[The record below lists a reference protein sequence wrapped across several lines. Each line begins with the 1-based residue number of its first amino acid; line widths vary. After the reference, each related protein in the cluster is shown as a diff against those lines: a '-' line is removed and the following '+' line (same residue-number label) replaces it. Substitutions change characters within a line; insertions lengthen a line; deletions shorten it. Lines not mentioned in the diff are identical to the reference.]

1 MICIAIPI
9 IFVVALGGLNP
20 KFWKLV
26 LGTKEMTVNWRVIN
40 EAKQVSVGL
49 DNVGYGTLEIVRVEV
64 IYLPDETLGLIWI
77 KEISLERYTMTSV
90 VSNLEEPEQLDF
102 FNLLLEGANKV
113 RIEVETK
120 TKIWTFY
127 PQEFGEYIKPDSVET
142 K

>member
-1 MICIAIPI
+1 MR
-9 IFVVALGGLNP
+9 VSWNVRNE
-20 KFWKLV
+20 
-26 LGTKEMTVNWRVIN
+26 TKRVW
-40 EAKQVSVGL
+40 VGL
-49 DNVGYGTLEIVRVEV
+49 DNVGYGTLEFVRVEV

-77 KEISLERYTMTSV
+77 KEISLERYESTSV
-90 VSNLEEPEQLDF
+90 ESNLEEPEQLAF
-102 FNLLLEGANKV
+102 FNLLLESANKV